1 MRTLTAAGLAETM
14 GTTLTKQEIDAL
26 IARRDDIV
34 KLFDDKIAR
43 SSEPAV
49 LYTQPH

>member
-1 MRTLTAAGLAETM
+1 M
-14 GTTLTKQEIDAL
+14 GTTLTKQEIGAL
-26 IARRDDIV
+26 LARRDDIV

-43 SSEPAV
+43 TSEPAV